1 MKQKMN
7 KFISEKDLITAE
19 KIAIRED
26 IPIRKAIK
34 PNDGEI
40 EILSERKVL
49 KLVKKRSPNSHKG
62 TFGRL
67 VCITGSDRFP
77 GAAQISTLAALRSG
91 VGLVQVITTHSS
103 ALALSS
109 AIKEAT
115 LLPLDSS
122 GGFIVSSEYALQQI
136 EESISKADAILI
148 GCGLG
153 NTSDTLKILEIAIE
167 KANCPIIIDAD
178 GINALST
185 CIELLRKARTDIVL
199 TPHPAELARLC
210 GVDISEIIAN
220 RYEFAKELSNKYG
233 VTVVAKSAST
243 LILSSSGDYLS
254 LYGNDG
260 LAKGGSGDLL
270 AGLIASFLAQ
280 GYSPNDAARLGV
292 VVLGWGCESV
302 SKKLSRTGMLASDI
316 LSYLPS
322 LFKKFERLS

>member
-1 MKQKMN
+1 MS
-7 KFISEKDLITAE
+7 KFISENDFIAAE
-19 KIAIRED
+19 AKAIRED
-26 IPIRKAIK
+26 IPMKKAIN
-34 PNDGEI
+34 PNGGEI
-40 EILSERKVL
+40 EILNKCKVF

-91 VGLVQVITTHSS
+91 AGLVEVITTHSS
-103 ALALSS
+103 AISLSS

-122 GGFIVSSEYALQQI
+122 NGFIMASEIALQQI
-136 EESISKADAILI
+136 ENSISKADAILI

-153 NTSDTLKILEIAIE
+153 NTADTLKILEIVIE

-185 CIELLRKARTDIVL
+185 RIELLRKARTDIVL

-210 GVDISEIIAN
+210 GADIGEVIAN
-220 RYEFAKELSNKYG
+220 RYKLAKALSDKYG
-233 VTVVAKSAST
+233 VTVVPKSAST

-280 GYSPNDAARLGV
+280 GYSSNDAARLGV
-292 VVLGWGCESV
+292 VVLGSGCESV

-316 LSYLPS
+316 LDYLPL
-322 LFKKFERLS
+322 LFKKIERLS

>member
-1 MKQKMN
+1 MS
-7 KFISEKDLITAE
+7 KFISENDFIAAE
-19 KIAIRED
+19 AKAIRED
-26 IPIRKAIK
+26 IPVKKAIK
-34 PNDGEI
+34 PNGGEI
-40 EILSERKVL
+40 QILNKRKVF

-77 GAAQISTLAALRSG
+77 GAAQISALAALRSG
-91 VGLVQVITTHSS
+91 TGLVEVITTHSS
-103 ALALSS
+103 AVSLSS

-115 LLPLDSS
+115 LLPLDSGS
-122 GGFIVSSEYALQQI
+122 NGFIVASESALQQI
-136 EESISKADAILI
+136 ENSISKANAILI

-153 NTSDTLKILEIAIE
+153 NTADTIKILEIVIE

-185 CIELLRKARTDIVL
+185 RIELLRKARTDIVL

-210 GVDISEIIAN
+210 GADIGEVIAN
-220 RYEFAKELSNKYG
+220 RYKFAKALSDKYG
-233 VTVVAKSAST
+233 VTVVSKSAST

-280 GYSPNDAARLGV
+280 GYSSNDAARLGV
-292 VVLGWGCESV
+292 VVLGLGCESV

-316 LSYLPS
+316 LDYLPL
-322 LFKKFERLS
+322 LFKKIERLS